1 VLGGNDVELVNI
13 LNQCVYML
21 GVFNKQQVAV
31 IKVAAIKKGWAWA
44 EGFNWDSL
52 ARGCDGQL
60 DYTQALIDGDAFS
73 KSIDRVID
81 KAKSKL
87 ASE

>member
-1 VLGGNDVELVNI
+1 MNI
-13 LNQCVYML
+13 LNQCIYEL
-21 GVFNKQQVAV
+21 GVFNNLQVTI
-31 IKVAAIKKGWAWA
+31 IKAAALKKGWAWA
-44 EGFNWDSL
+44 ENFDWDAL

-60 DYTQALIDGDAFS
+60 DYSQALIDGDAFS
-73 KSIDRVID
+73 KSLDQVID